1 MARSLLGRCGVPS
14 FDHDF
19 LVDLFRTRGELAAE
33 LLRHRGVV
41 IDHVRADVRSI
52 DLSQVA
58 SIEFR
63 ADAVVVLRDR
73 KDRPVL
79 GVIVEVQR
87 GVDPDK
93 LLTWP
98 VYVAVLR
105 AQHRCRAALLVVAP
119 ERHVARW
126 ARKTI
131 ELGHPGF
138 NLTPLVLAFDDVPR
152 VRERARAQ
160 RLPELAV
167 LSTIAHPEL
176 DIAEVAIDAV
186 SGLPEDKA
194 RLYLD
199 VIIDALPEALRQ
211 IIEARMQ
218 SYQYKSDFA
227 RKYYGQGRD
236 EGLQKGR
243 EEGLQEGLQ
252 EGREEGLRTAM
263 LALARAKLG
272 ALTDHEVAAIE
283 AMRDQ
288 RAVTDLITALG
299 QASSVADAR
308 ALLERAL
315 TR

>member
-1 MARSLLGRCGVPS
+1 
-14 FDHDF
+14 
-19 LVDLFRTRGELAAE
+19 
-33 LLRHRGVV
+33 
-41 IDHVRADVRSI
+41 VRADVRSI

-63 ADAVVVLRDR
+63 ADAVVILHDR
-73 KDRPVL
+73 EDRPVL

-87 GVDPDK
+87 GIDPDK
-93 LLTWP
+93 LLSWP
-98 VYVAVLR
+98 VYVTVLR
-105 AQHRCRAALLVVAP
+105 AQHGCRAALLVVAP
-119 ERHVARW
+119 TRRVARW

-138 NLTPLVLAFDDVPR
+138 SLTPLVVAFDQVPR

-167 LSTIAHPEL
+167 LSVIAHPEL
-176 DIAEVAIDAV
+176 DIAETAIEAL

-199 VIIDALPEALRQ
+199 VIIDALPEAVRQ
-211 IIEARMQ
+211 ILEARMQ

-236 EGLQKGR
+236 D
-243 EEGLQEGLQ
+243 
-252 EGREEGLRTAM
+252 GLRTAV
-263 LALARAKLG
+263 LALARAKLD

-283 AMRDQ
+283 AMHDQ
-288 RAVTDLITALG
+288 GALTELITALG
-299 QASSVADAR
+299 QASGVADAR